1 MANYGNIF
9 KALVVDSDPSTGNI
23 EVVIPSVVSAD
34 RRIAVTTVGR
44 TAIDGIWKVP
54 AVGEVV
60 FLASEDDN
68 LLTLSLIPTYTY
80 DSQVRVDDIYGDLH
94 GMIVVVARNDTASTI
109 AKNTPVCG
117 QADGADL
124 VLAPANAND
133 LSKVAIGIAIE
144 SIAPDAYGKV
154 AVAGVLEGINT
165 STFAAN
171 IDVFLGPTGTL
182 VSTPVGLTFAQIMGR
197 VLKVGTNGSILI
209 GIENPNSET
218 YGSFSGV
225 FAGTLYATAGN
236 IGGASAGWV
245 IDSNRLESRGTTKKI
260 VMDGT
265 DGQIYIGTYGTG
277 VYNGASTPFYVDRNG
292 YFSLGNKLTFNPV
305 TNVLDVNGTITADAG
320 NIAGWSILPNR
331 LSSGTGSSSVSLAS
345 SGGTSIY
352 AGSSNP
358 AVAPFKVTNTGIL
371 TATGVD
377 LSGRLVAT
385 SGSIGGW
392 NITAASISSSG
403 ATPIILDSNGKITI
417 GNTNW
422 GNSAN
427 YFYVANDGKFG
438 LGNKLTWDTST
449 LLIDGV
455 ITSASGVIGGWNIGT
470 NRLYAGASSTY
481 VELSTD
487 EMVEYRTW
495 AGHPTAA
502 SAPFRV
508 KRDGTLIA
516 SGASINGAI
525 NATSGTFTGTI
536 SAAAISGSTITGG
549 SISGTSVS
557 GVSITGSTVT
567 AGSISGNTITG
578 GSISGALITAG
589 SINGNRITGGS
600 ISGAVVTAG
609 SISGSSISGNTI
621 TGGTISGASVTAGSI
636 SGNFISGGSISGALV
651 TAGSISGN
659 TITGSSI
666 SGTTITAGS
675 ISGNTISGGS
685 ITGASLTAASISGGQ
700 ISIGSGFSVNPAGVL
715 TATGACITGGINS
728 TSGSIGGFLIGP
740 TSLTAGTGSSAVG
753 LQSTGTYPVWAG
765 NPDSFV
771 APFSVRYDGFVT
783 ASSVSVLNFYN
794 TAGSIPSILQG
805 QFQVDAGKVAIGRQ
819 IGTGASSSGLYI
831 NKTVGTTN
839 DPLWD
844 NYWYSSGRFRVGSP
858 TGYMTF
864 DGSGSLVVSGSITGS
879 SVSGT
884 SITGSSISGTTI
896 TAGSIS
902 GNTITGGSISG
913 ASITAASISGG
924 QIAIGS
930 NFNVTNSGVLTAS
943 GASINGAIN
952 ASSGTFTGTI
962 TAASI
967 TGGSI
972 SGALITAG
980 SISGTSVTGASLSGG
995 QITIGSNFNVT
1006 NAGVLTASG
1015 ASINGAINAS
1025 SGTFTGTITAA
1036 SITGGSINGAL
1047 ITAGSINAARI
1058 TGGSIS
1064 GALVTAGSISGNT
1077 ITGGSI
1083 SGTLITAGSISG
1095 NTITGGTITG
1105 SSVSGAYVT
1114 GGSVTGIYVNGGSV
1128 DIGTNPSV
1136 SFHIDTAGNVWTG
1149 ASSNALSTAPFR
1161 LYNDGSIDIGGNDA
1175 TSLHINAIGNVYAGT
1190 PKADPSVGS
1199 SAASISGTIT
1209 GLSGS
1214 ILTIN
1219 TVAAHN
1225 LSVDQEITAT
1235 LIGSSPTN
1243 VLNFTDYSVLSTPT
1257 STSLTVANPVFKSIS
1272 AASATSGSV
1281 TYTTSTNHNFRTGAS
1296 VTIAGVGGGTPGFN
1310 GIRTIGAI
1318 NAANT
1323 FVVVDGS
1330 TGTPVPSSATAV
1342 MTTTHTG
1349 GGQVRRIP
1357 PFHVQGSDGA
1367 VRASL
1372 VVSSDRVSGS
1382 SNHLNLS
1389 NVLNV
1394 ASNIT
1399 IGDRTLFATD
1409 SYSSYDEGFN
1419 FSLSAANGFNA
1430 RVGTTSAIQI
1440 NASGYTSILPI
1451 STSSNSVTFS
1461 GLPTITVTSGHQAVY
1476 RNNLNNSLA
1485 VLTSQRALKEN
1496 IVDISDSGSL
1506 IDLLRPV
1513 NFVAKATGE
1522 ETPEQ
1527 AADRVADIQFG
1538 FIAEEVAD
1546 ASGGKLASYAIH
1558 DGERIPVVWRM
1569 PDMIALAIAE
1579 LKDLRQRV
1587 SALETQ

>member
-9 KALVVDSDPSTGNI
+9 KALVVDSDSSTGNI

-320 NIAGWSILPNR
+320 NIAGWSIQPNR
-331 LSSGTGSSSVSLAS
+331 FSSGTGSSSVSLAS
-345 SGGTSIY
+345 SGGTAIY

-470 NRLYAGASSTY
+470 KRLYAGASSTY

-525 NATSGTFTGTI
+525 NATSGTFSGSIT
-536 SAAAISGSTITGG
+536 AASISGSTITG
-549 SISGTSVS
+549 
-557 GVSITGSTVT
+557 
-567 AGSISGNTITG
+567 
-578 GSISGALITAG
+578 
-589 SINGNRITGGS
+589 
-600 ISGAVVTAG
+600 
-609 SISGSSISGNTI
+609 
-621 TGGTISGASVTAGSI
+621 
-636 SGNFISGGSISGALV
+636 
-651 TAGSISGN
+651 
-659 TITGSSI
+659 
-666 SGTTITAGS
+666 GS

-913 ASITAASISGG
+913 ASITAASI
-924 QIAIGS
+924 
-930 NFNVTNSGVLTAS
+930 
-943 GASINGAIN
+943 
-952 ASSGTFTGTI
+952 
-962 TAASI
+962 
-967 TGGSI
+967 
-972 SGALITAG
+972 
-980 SISGTSVTGASLSGG
+980 SGG

-1399 IGDRTLFATD
+1399 IGDRTLYATD

-1527 AADRVADIQFG
+1527 TADRVADIQFG

>member
-470 NRLYAGASSTY
+470 KRLYAGASSTY

-525 NATSGTFTGTI
+525 NATSGTFSGSIT
-536 SAAAISGSTITGG
+536 AASISGSTITG
-549 SISGTSVS
+549 
-557 GVSITGSTVT
+557 
-567 AGSISGNTITG
+567 
-578 GSISGALITAG
+578 
-589 SINGNRITGGS
+589 
-600 ISGAVVTAG
+600 
-609 SISGSSISGNTI
+609 
-621 TGGTISGASVTAGSI
+621 
-636 SGNFISGGSISGALV
+636 
-651 TAGSISGN
+651 
-659 TITGSSI
+659 
-666 SGTTITAGS
+666 GS

-913 ASITAASISGG
+913 ASITAASI
-924 QIAIGS
+924 
-930 NFNVTNSGVLTAS
+930 
-943 GASINGAIN
+943 
-952 ASSGTFTGTI
+952 
-962 TAASI
+962 
-967 TGGSI
+967 
-972 SGALITAG
+972 
-980 SISGTSVTGASLSGG
+980 
-995 QITIGSNFNVT
+995 
-1006 NAGVLTASG
+1006 
-1015 ASINGAINAS
+1015 
-1025 SGTFTGTITAA
+1025 
-1036 SITGGSINGAL
+1036 TGGSINGAL

-1114 GGSVTGIYVNGGSV
+1114 GGSVMGMYVNGGSV

-1136 SFHIDTAGNVWTG
+1136 SFHIDSAGNVWTG

-1219 TVAAHN
+1219 TVSAHN

-1281 TYTTSTNHNFRTGAS
+1281 TYTTSTNHNFRIGAS

-1430 RVGTTSAIQI
+1430 RVNTTSAIQI

-1451 STSSNSVTFS
+1451 STSSSSVTFS
-1461 GLPTITVTSGHQAVY
+1461 GLPTITATTGYQAVY
-1476 RNNLNNSLA
+1476 RNNLNQSLA
-1485 VLTSQRALKEN
+1485 LFTSQRALKEN

-1513 NFVAKATGE
+1513 NFVASATGE
-1522 ETPEQ
+1522 ETPDQTAE
-1527 AADRVADIQFG
+1527 RVADIQFG
-1538 FIAEEVAD
+1538 FIAEEVAE

-1558 DGERIPVVWRM
+1558 DGEKVPVVWRI